1 MIHRIRHQS
10 RDYYREKS
18 FLLHTYTFL
27 CEHSRK
33 TASFYHEFFT
43 AKKISLSLF
52 PCTPPSRCKR
62 WSISILSFCPS
73 PICYF
78 SFIFAYTPKR
88 SCYHA
93 FFSLS
98 SFATELL
105 NSEVF
110 TAPFFL
116 RIFRNNKAELF
127 TAKIFIFPLSFAVQ
141 KGLLLQILDFIPV
154 NILIT
159 KPITWKKS
167 FFRSKRRF
175 FHLSW
180 HEIISVWRK
189 RNLRFQMK
197 EPPLSRKESPL

>member
-27 CEHSRK
+27 CEHPRK

-62 WSISILSFCPS
+62 WSLSILSFCPS

-88 SCYHA
+88 RLLPRV
-93 FFSLS
+93 FSLYLPLQLNS
-98 SFATELL
+98 SISRFLLHHFSCASFATIKQ
-105 NSEVF
+105 S
-110 TAPFFL
+110 FL
-116 RIFRNNKAELF
+116 PRKFSFSHSL
-127 TAKIFIFPLSFAVQ
+127 FAVQ
-141 KGLLLQILDFIPV
+141 KGLLLQIFVFIPV

-175 FHLSW
+175 FHLNC
-180 HEIISVWRK
+180 HEIVSV
-189 RNLRFQMK
+189 
-197 EPPLSRKESPL
+197 

>member
-1 MIHRIRHQS
+1 MFSYSSPPSSDFSKYYFPSSIHTELLLQFFLFMIHRIRHQS

-88 SCYHA
+88 R
-93 FFSLS
+93 
-98 SFATELL
+98 LL
-105 NSEVF
+105 PRVF
-110 TAPFFL
+110 L
-116 RIFRNNKAELF
+116 
-127 TAKIFIFPLSFAVQ
+127 FIFLCNWTPQ
-141 KGLLLQILDFIPV
+141 
-154 NILIT
+154 
-159 KPITWKKS
+159 
-167 FFRSKRRF
+167 FRGF
-175 FHLSW
+175 YCTIFPAHLS
-180 HEIISVWRK
+180 
-189 RNLRFQMK
+189 QQ
-197 EPPLSRKESPL
+197 